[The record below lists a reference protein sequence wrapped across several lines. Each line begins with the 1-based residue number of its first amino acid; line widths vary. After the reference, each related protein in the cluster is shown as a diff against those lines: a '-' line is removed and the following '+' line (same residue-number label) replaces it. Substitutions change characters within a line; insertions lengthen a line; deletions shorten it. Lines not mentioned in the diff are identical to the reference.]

1 MASLTTPRKC
11 RDPWVTSH
19 STEDYRLNYHLSTD
33 QMETQL
39 EAFTPGWRAGAPET
53 YPPCSARSKCTA
65 VLMRGLMK
73 ELGE

>member
-19 STEDYRLNYHLSTD
+19 STEDYHLNYHLSTD

-53 YPPCSARSKCTA
+53 YPPC
-65 VLMRGLMK
+65 
-73 ELGE
+73 